1 MAVNEGDI
9 LVIYFLFWIIFKLSL
24 ESDTEWKPDQLKRQ
38 KESQDRITKA
48 SEYVENK

>member
-1 MAVNEGDI
+1 MFCKCTFYFE
-9 LVIYFLFWIIFKLSL
+9 LFFRIYL
-24 ESDTEWKPDQLKRQ
+24 ESGAEWKPDQLKRQ